1 MEGQISSLP
10 SHKVIKHTAETK
22 SINHRTLIQIRYK
35 VGGIEATHE
44 NPGEVRHEF
53 GLLHRE
59 QHQVRV
65 E

>member
-22 SINHRTLIQIRYK
+22 SINHRTLI
-35 VGGIEATHE
+35 GGIEATHE